1 MTNSLTSVKDRDL
14 TPRTPRTLDV
24 PITVILKYTL
34 YLLLDKTKNF
44 DVVFALIKPREILK
58 EHLHSRPNSG
68 DEIFLFHKGG
78 KFKVK
83 NGTSIKLFDT
93 KNPILIRFNS
103 LEPYSIINRL
113 DNELTFFAFYSPP
126 FEHNEVK
133 V

>member
-1 MTNSLTSVKDRDL
+1 MKTVEVTN
-14 TPRTPRTLDV
+14 LDFFENE
-24 PITVILKYTL
+24 IENILL
-34 YLLLDKTKNF
+34 SQLDKTKNF

-103 LEPYSIINRL
+103 LEPHSIINRL
-113 DNELTFFAFYSPP
+113 DSELTFFAFYSPP

-133 V
+133 SLS